1 MIKSMLTIGRVA
13 SAVIKMGIIWAAVCV
28 VGLVGVVGGLVV
40 YAWSVPQWQVFGP
53 ALIRGTA
60 TRRHVALTFDDG
72 PVSPFTEQILDILRA
87 RKVPATFFVCGKNVE
102 RFPAIVRRIQAE
114 GHALGNHTYSHPF
127 LYFRSRSDI
136 GREIDRTQEAIE
148 KVKGL
153 RPSYFRPPF
162 GGGWFGLHPV
172 LRERGLRLVQ
182 WSDTGRDWKGGAETV
197 ADIVRETLQG
207 LGPGSII
214 LLHDGRRVYPP
225 QAVDQSNTVKALPE
239 IIDAA
244 RNAGFT
250 FVPLSEFL
258 S

>member
-1 MIKSMLTIGRVA
+1 MA
-13 SAVIKMGIIWAAVCV
+13 SGFRRIRLPELGWWQMVLIWAIAGAAVA
-28 VGLVGVVGGLVV
+28 VGLIV

-53 ALIRGTA
+53 ALIRGAA

-87 RKVPATFFVCGKNVE
+87 RKVPVTFFVCGKNVE
-102 RFPAIVRRIQAE
+102 RFPEIVRRIQAE
-114 GHALGNHTYSHPF
+114 GHTLGNHTYSHPF

-136 GREIDRTQEAIE
+136 RTEIDRTQEAIE
-148 KVKGL
+148 KVAGL

-162 GGGWFGLHPV
+162 GAGWFGLHPV

-182 WSDTGRDWKGGAETV
+182 WSDTGRDWKGGAGTA

-225 QAVDQSNTVKALPE
+225 QTVDQSNTVKALPE

-244 RNAGFT
+244 RSAGFT